1 MRYPDGPGHKGTET
15 SRAAA
20 EFVAPSAGRMMDRV
34 EAYLQA
40 AGPASPEE
48 ISAGIAQ
55 PGEILLLNSV
65 RARCTQLRALGR
77 VVDSGQRGKGE
88 SGKVRVIRWRVAT
101 ADERSRFAALRALE
115 AEKGPVAYG

>member
-1 MRYPDGPGHKGTET
+1 
-15 SRAAA
+15 
-20 EFVAPSAGRMMDRV
+20 
-34 EAYLQA
+34 
-40 AGPASPEE
+40 
-48 ISAGIAQ
+48 
-55 PGEILLLNSV
+55 LLNSV